1 MPDFDDDDFDFE
13 DVWDILLPL
22 LTNVLIIVLCCWIC
36 MKCCKCRRNEG
47 EVLATPAV
55 VITSTQHYPAGRPNQ
70 MATPSPPP
78 PSANSSGTG
87 YQQLHQQQK
96 PASIPPMTAMAV
108 ASQDPPSYEE
118 AIAGAGH
125 QPAFN
130 PNFSS
135 GQ

>member
-55 VITSTQHYPAGRPNQ
+55 VITSTQHYPPGRPNPA
-70 MATPSPPP
+70 ATPSPPP

-87 YQQLHQQQK
+87 YQQLQNQK
-96 PASIPPMTAMAV
+96 PANVPPMTAMAM

-118 AIAGAGH
+118 AVGAGQ

-130 PNFSS
+130 PYLSS